1 VFNLDTGI
9 LSISSVQVGTTTYND
24 VDVTIQNVIS
34 LESFASVAN
43 NITQRVEILPPSGYD
58 LLPFMVQGRFKETGV
73 NYVLVAGWLNKGNC
87 WLNTNGVLTQI
98 CETANPDAPVKVFSA
113 AQDLAPNITYAKLFA
128 YIFIGLAALAVNLVG
143 LSVIYLNISQWVLR
157 KGGTDTAWFW
167 FNSEPKGLM
176 AVRERLNKD

>member
-1 VFNLDTGI
+1 MSNTPRYNFTNFAKLIVALALLVGI
-9 LSISSVQVGTTTYND
+9 VV
-24 VDVTIQNVIS
+24 V
-34 LESFASVAN
+34 
-43 NITQRVEILPPSGYD
+43 
-58 LLPFMVQGRFKETGV
+58 
-73 NYVLVAGWLNKGNC
+73 
-87 WLNTNGVLTQI
+87 
-98 CETANPDAPVKVFSA
+98 A
-113 AQDLAPNITYAKLFA
+113 AQDLAPNMPYAKLFA

>member
-1 VFNLDTGI
+1 MSNTPRYNFTNFTKLIVALALLVGI
-9 LSISSVQVGTTTYND
+9 VV
-24 VDVTIQNVIS
+24 V
-34 LESFASVAN
+34 
-43 NITQRVEILPPSGYD
+43 
-58 LLPFMVQGRFKETGV
+58 
-73 NYVLVAGWLNKGNC
+73 
-87 WLNTNGVLTQI
+87 
-98 CETANPDAPVKVFSA
+98 A

-176 AVRERLNKD
+176 ALREKLRKH

>member
-1 VFNLDTGI
+1 MLNLNHYNFTNFAKLNVAFALLIGI
-9 LSISSVQVGTTTYND
+9 VV
-24 VDVTIQNVIS
+24 V
-34 LESFASVAN
+34 
-43 NITQRVEILPPSGYD
+43 
-58 LLPFMVQGRFKETGV
+58 
-73 NYVLVAGWLNKGNC
+73 
-87 WLNTNGVLTQI
+87 
-98 CETANPDAPVKVFSA
+98 A
-113 AQDLAPNITYAKLFA
+113 AQDLAPQMSYAKMFA

>member
-1 VFNLDTGI
+1 MSNTPRYNFTNFAKLIVALALLVGI
-9 LSISSVQVGTTTYND
+9 VV
-24 VDVTIQNVIS
+24 V
-34 LESFASVAN
+34 
-43 NITQRVEILPPSGYD
+43 
-58 LLPFMVQGRFKETGV
+58 
-73 NYVLVAGWLNKGNC
+73 
-87 WLNTNGVLTQI
+87 
-98 CETANPDAPVKVFSA
+98 A
-113 AQDLAPNITYAKLFA
+113 AQDLAPNMSYAKLFA